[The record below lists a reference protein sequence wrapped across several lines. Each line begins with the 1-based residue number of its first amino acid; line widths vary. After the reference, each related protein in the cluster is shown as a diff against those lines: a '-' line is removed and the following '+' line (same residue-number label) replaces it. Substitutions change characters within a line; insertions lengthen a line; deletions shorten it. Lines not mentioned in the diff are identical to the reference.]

1 MFVRLKKTGN
11 YRYLQI
17 VQTYR
22 EGKKVKQRVIS
33 TLGRLEELQAKGEIE
48 SIITSLSK
56 YSQEVLMCLTGRGDP
71 KSISFIIGPVLVFER
86 LWREC
91 GMYSIINQLLEGRKF
106 EFDVERAIFVT
117 VLHRLFISGSDRSCE
132 YWMKGYRIDGS
143 ERLSLHHFYRAMAFL
158 GSAVDDQT
166 GKTPFAPRC
175 IKDLVEEKLFSLRR
189 NLFTE
194 LELVFFDTT
203 SIYFEGKGGEEIGQ
217 YGNSKDHRSDRMQMI
232 VGAVLDNKG
241 FPLCCE
247 IWPGNTADVNTL
259 LPVANRLRK
268 RFGVEK
274 MCIVADRGM
283 ISQST
288 VEAMEARGLT
298 YILGVR
304 MRRVNHVKQEVLSR
318 AGRYQ
323 EVVPEIKLSKAPAP
337 LKVKEVMHNDTRYIV
352 CLNPRQARKDKAD
365 RDMIV
370 ESLRDRIKSG
380 AKTMIGNK
388 GYRKYLQ
395 VTKGAIK
402 INDSKV
408 MEEER
413 YDGKWVLT
421 TNLDMPADR
430 IALKYKELWMVEH
443 IFRDVKSILETRPI
457 YHKVDETIRGHVFC
471 SFLALVL
478 RKELDMRMEVT
489 GESVEWQQIKQDLK
503 RLQEMVIEQSGSKI
517 ALRTEASGD
526 CHKVFKAIG
535 MALPPTIRKIEM

>member
-1 MFVRLKKTGN
+1 MFVRLKKTGS
-11 YRYLQI
+11 YQYLQI

-33 TLGRLEELQAKGEIE
+33 TLGRLEELQEKGEIE
-48 SIITSLSK
+48 SILTSLSK
-56 YSQEVLMCLTGRGDP
+56 YSQEVLMCLTGRGNP
-71 KSISFIIGPVLVFER
+71 ISASFIIGPVLIFER

-91 GMYSIINQLLEGRKF
+91 GLYSIINQLLEGRKF

-143 ERLSLHHFYRAMAFL
+143 ERLSLHHFYRAMTFL
-158 GSAVDDQT
+158 GNPVDDQS

-175 IKDLVEEKLFSLRR
+175 IKDLVEEKLFSIRR

-203 SIYFEGKGGEEIGQ
+203 SIYFEGKGGDEIGQ
-217 YGNSKDHRSDRMQMI
+217 YGNSKDHRSDRRQMI

-247 IWPGNTADVNTL
+247 IWPGNIADVNTL
-259 LPVANRLRK
+259 IPVANRLRK

-288 VEAMEARGLT
+288 VEAMEARGLN

-304 MRRVNHVKQEVLSR
+304 MRRVNHVKREVLSR

-337 LKVKEVMHNDTRYIV
+337 LRVKEVMHNDTRYIL

-365 RDMIV
+365 RDIIV

-478 RKELDMRMEVT
+478 RKELDMRMEAM
-489 GESVEWQQIKQDLK
+489 GEIVEWLQVKQDLK
-503 RLQEMVIEQSGSKI
+503 RLHEVVIEQSGRKI

-526 CHKVFKAIG
+526 CHKVFKAVG
-535 MALPPTIRKIEM
+535 MALPPTIRKMEM

>member
-1 MFVRLKKTGN
+1 M
-11 YRYLQI
+11 I
-17 VQTYR
+17 
-22 EGKKVKQRVIS
+22 
-33 TLGRLEELQAKGEIE
+33 
-48 SIITSLSK
+48 
-56 YSQEVLMCLTGRGDP
+56 
-71 KSISFIIGPVLVFER
+71 FER

-91 GMYSIINQLLEGRKF
+91 GLYSIINQLIEGRKF

-143 ERLSLHHFYRAMAFL
+143 ERLSLHHFYRAMSFL
-158 GSAVDDQT
+158 GNPVDDQS

-175 IKDLVEEKLFSLRR
+175 IKDLVEEKLFSIRR

-203 SIYFEGKGGEEIGQ
+203 SIYFEGKGGDEIGQ
-217 YGNSKDHRSDRMQMI
+217 YGNSKDHRSDRRQMV

-288 VEAMEARGLT
+288 VEAMEAKGLN

-304 MRRVNHVKQEVLSR
+304 MRRVNHVKREVLTR

-380 AKTMIGNK
+380 VKTMIGNK

-421 TNLDMPADR
+421 TNLDMPADK

-443 IFRDVKSILETRPI
+443 VFRDVKSILETRPV

-478 RKELDMRMEVT
+478 RKELDMRMEAM
-489 GESVEWQQIKQDLK
+489 GEIVEWLQIKQDLK
-503 RLQEMVIEQSGSKI
+503 RLHEVVIEQSGRKI

-526 CHKVFKAIG
+526 CHKVFKAVG

>member
-11 YRYLQI
+11 YQYLQI

-33 TLGRLEELQAKGEIE
+33 TLGRLEELQEKGEIE
-48 SIITSLSK
+48 SILTSLSK
-56 YSQEVLMCLTGRGDP
+56 YSQEVLMCLTGRGNP
-71 KSISFIIGPVLVFER
+71 ISASFIIGPVLIFER

-91 GMYSIINQLLEGRKF
+91 GLYSIINQLLEGRKF

-143 ERLSLHHFYRAMAFL
+143 ERLSLHHFYRSMAFL
-158 GSAVDDQT
+158 GSPVDDQS

-175 IKDLVEEKLFSLRR
+175 IKDLVEEKLFSIRR

-203 SIYFEGKGGEEIGQ
+203 SIYFEGKGGDEIGQ
-217 YGNSKDHRSDRMQMI
+217 YGNSKDHRSDRRQMI

-247 IWPGNTADVNTL
+247 IWPGNIADVNTL
-259 LPVANRLRK
+259 MPVANRLRK

-288 VEAMEARGLT
+288 VEAMEARGLN

-304 MRRVNHVKQEVLSR
+304 MRRVNHVKREVLSR

-337 LKVKEVMHNDTRYIV
+337 LRVKEVMHNDTRYIL

-365 RDMIV
+365 RDIIV

-478 RKELDMRMEVT
+478 RKELDMRMEAM
-489 GESVEWQQIKQDLK
+489 GEIVEWLQIKQDLK
-503 RLQEMVIEQSGSKI
+503 RLHEVVIEQSGRKI

-526 CHKVFKAIG
+526 CHKVFKAVG
-535 MALPPTIRKIEM
+535 MALPPTIRKMEM

>member
-1 MFVRLKKTGN
+1 MFVRLKKTGS
-11 YRYLQI
+11 YQYLQI

-33 TLGRLEELQAKGEIE
+33 TLGRLEELQEKGDIE

-71 KSISFIIGPVLVFER
+71 KSVSFIIGPVLVFER

-91 GMYSIINQLLEGRKF
+91 GLYSIINQLLEGRKF

-132 YWMKGYRIDGS
+132 YWMKGYRIAGS
-143 ERLSLHHFYRAMAFL
+143 ERLYLHHFYRAMAFL
-158 GSAVDDQT
+158 GSPVDDQS

-175 IKDLVEEKLFSLRR
+175 IKDLVEEKLFSIRR

-203 SIYFEGKGGEEIGQ
+203 SIYFEGKGGDEIGQ
-217 YGNSKDHRSDRMQMI
+217 YGNSKDHRSDRRQMV

-288 VEAMEARGLT
+288 VESMEGRGLN

-304 MRRVNHVKQEVLSR
+304 MRRVNYVKREVLSR

-323 EVVPEIKLSKAPAP
+323 EVVPEIKLSSAPAP
-337 LKVKEVMHNDTRYIV
+337 LRVKEVIHNDTRYIV
-352 CLNPRQARKDKAD
+352 CINPRQARKDKAD
-365 RDMIV
+365 RDTIV

-380 AKTMIGNK
+380 VKTMIGNK

-402 INDSKV
+402 IDDSKV
-408 MEEER
+408 IEEER

-421 TNLDMPADR
+421 TNLDMPADK

-443 IFRDVKSILETRPI
+443 VFRDVKSILETRPV

-471 SFLALVL
+471 SFLSLVL
-478 RKELDMRMEVT
+478 RKELDMRMEAM
-489 GESVEWQQIKQDLK
+489 GENVEWLHVKQDLK
-503 RLQEMVIEQSGSKI
+503 RLHEVVIEQSGRKI

-526 CHKVFKAIG
+526 CHKVFKAVG
-535 MALPPTIRKIEM
+535 MALPPTIRKLEM

>member
-11 YRYLQI
+11 YQYLQI

-33 TLGRLEELQAKGEIE
+33 TLGRLEELQEKGEIE

-56 YSQEVLMCLTGRGDP
+56 YSQEVLMCLTGRSDP
-71 KSISFIIGPVLVFER
+71 KSVSFIIGPVLIFER

-91 GMYSIINQLLEGRKF
+91 GLYSIINQLIEGRKF

-158 GSAVDDQT
+158 GSPVDDQS

-175 IKDLVEEKLFSLRR
+175 IKDLVEEKLFSIRR

-203 SIYFEGKGGEEIGQ
+203 SIYFEGKGGDEIGQ
-217 YGNSKDHRSDRMQMI
+217 YGNSKDHRSDRRQMV

-247 IWPGNTADVNTL
+247 IWPGNIADVNTL

-288 VEAMEARGLT
+288 VEAMETKGLN

-304 MRRVNHVKQEVLSR
+304 MRRVNHVKREVLSR

-323 EVVPEIKLSKAPAP
+323 EVFPEIKLSKAPAP

-365 RDMIV
+365 RDIIV

-402 INDSKV
+402 INDSMV

-421 TNLDMPADR
+421 TNLDMPADM

-443 IFRDVKSILETRPI
+443 IFRDVKSILETRPV

-478 RKELDMRMEVT
+478 RKELDMRMEAM
-489 GESVEWQQIKQDLK
+489 GEIVEWLQIKQDLK
-503 RLQEMVIEQSGSKI
+503 RLHEVVIEQSGRKI

-526 CHKVFKAIG
+526 CHKVFKAVG

>member
-11 YRYLQI
+11 YQYLQI

-33 TLGRLEELQAKGEIE
+33 TLGRLEELQEKGEIE
-48 SIITSLSK
+48 SIVTSLSK
-56 YSQEVLMCLTGRGDP
+56 YSQEVLMCLTGRGNP
-71 KSISFIIGPVLVFER
+71 ISASFIIGPVLIFER

-91 GMYSIINQLLEGRKF
+91 GLYSIINQLLEGRKF

-143 ERLSLHHFYRAMAFL
+143 ERLSLHHFYRSMAFL
-158 GSAVDDQT
+158 GSPVDDQS

-175 IKDLVEEKLFSLRR
+175 IKDLVEEKLFSIRR

-203 SIYFEGKGGEEIGQ
+203 SIYFEGKGGDEIGQ
-217 YGNSKDHRSDRMQMI
+217 YGNSKDHRSDRRQMI

-247 IWPGNTADVNTL
+247 IWPGNIADVNTL
-259 LPVANRLRK
+259 MPVANRLRK

-288 VEAMEARGLT
+288 VEAMEARGLN

-304 MRRVNHVKQEVLSR
+304 MRRVNHVKREVLSR

-337 LKVKEVMHNDTRYIV
+337 LRVKEVMHNDTRYIL

-365 RDMIV
+365 RDIIV

-478 RKELDMRMEVT
+478 RKELDMRMEAM
-489 GESVEWQQIKQDLK
+489 GEIVEWLQIKQDLK
-503 RLQEMVIEQSGSKI
+503 RLHEVVIEQSGRKI

-526 CHKVFKAIG
+526 CHKVFKAVG

>member
-1 MFVRLKKTGN
+1 MFVRLKKTGS
-11 YRYLQI
+11 YQYLQI

-33 TLGRLEELQAKGEIE
+33 TLGRLEELQEKGEIE

-56 YSQEVLMCLTGRGDP
+56 YSQEVLMCLTSRGDP
-71 KSISFIIGPVLVFER
+71 KSVSFIIGPVLVFER

-91 GMYSIINQLLEGRKF
+91 GMYGIINQLIEGRKF

-158 GSAVDDQT
+158 GTPVDDQR

-175 IKDLVEEKLFSLRR
+175 IKDLVEEKLFSIRR

-203 SIYFEGKGGEEIGQ
+203 SIYFEGKGGDEIGQ
-217 YGNSKDHRSDRMQMI
+217 YGNSKDHRSDRKQMV

-259 LPVANRLRK
+259 IPVANRLRK
-268 RFGVEK
+268 RFGVQK

-288 VEAMEARGLT
+288 VDSMEAKGLN

-304 MRRVNHVKQEVLSR
+304 MRRVNHVKREVLSR

-337 LKVKEVMHNDTRYIV
+337 LKVKEVIHNDTRYII

-365 RDMIV
+365 RDTIV
-370 ESLRDRIKSG
+370 ESLKDRIKSG
-380 AKTMIGNK
+380 AKAMIGNK
-388 GYRKYLQ
+388 GYRKYLL

-402 INDSKV
+402 IDDSKV
-408 MEEER
+408 KEEER

-421 TNLDMPADR
+421 TNLDMPADMV
-430 IALKYKELWMVEH
+430 ALKYKELWMVEH
-443 IFRDVKSILETRPI
+443 VFRDVKSILETRPV

-478 RKELDMRMEVT
+478 RKELDMRLEAM
-489 GESVEWQQIKQDLK
+489 GENVEWLQIKQDLK
-503 RLQEMVIEQSGSKI
+503 RLQEVVIEQSGSKI

-526 CHKVFKAIG
+526 CYKVFKAIG
-535 MALPPTIRKIEM
+535 MALPPTIRKIVM

>member
-11 YRYLQI
+11 YQYLQI

-33 TLGRLEELQAKGEIE
+33 TLGRLEELQEKGEIE

-56 YSQEVLMCLTGRGDP
+56 YSQEVLMCLTGRSDP
-71 KSISFIIGPVLVFER
+71 KSASFIIGPVLVFER

-91 GMYSIINQLLEGRKF
+91 GMYSIINQLLEMRKF

-143 ERLSLHHFYRAMAFL
+143 ESLSLHHFYRAMAFL
-158 GSAVDDQT
+158 GTPVDDQR

-175 IKDLVEEKLFSLRR
+175 IKDLVEEKLFSIRR

-217 YGNSKDHRSDRMQMI
+217 YGNSKDHRSDRRQMV

-247 IWPGNTADVNTL
+247 IWPGNIADVNTL
-259 LPVANRLRK
+259 LPVANRLQK

-283 ISQST
+283 ISQKT
-288 VEAMEARGLT
+288 IEAIEAKELN

-304 MRRVNHVKQEVLSR
+304 MRRVNHVKLEVLSR

-323 EVVPEIKLSKAPAP
+323 EVLPEIKLSKAPAP

-365 RDMIV
+365 RDIII

-388 GYRKYLQ
+388 GYQKYLKI
-395 VTKGAIK
+395 TKGAIK
-402 INDSKV
+402 IDDSKV

-421 TNLDMPADR
+421 TNLNLPPDK

-443 IFRDVKSILETRPI
+443 VFRDVKSILETRPI

-478 RKELDMRMEVT
+478 RKELDMRMEAM
-489 GESVEWQQIKQDLK
+489 GEIVEWLQIKQDLK
-503 RLQEMVIEQSGSKI
+503 RLYEVVIEQSGRKI

-526 CHKVFKAIG
+526 CHKVFKAVG

>member
-1 MFVRLKKTGN
+1 MFVRLKKTGS
-11 YRYLQI
+11 YQYLQI

-33 TLGRLEELQAKGEIE
+33 TLGRLEDLQEKGEIE

-71 KSISFIIGPVLVFER
+71 KSVSFIIGPVLVFER

-91 GMYSIINQLLEGRKF
+91 GLYSIINQLLEGRKF
-106 EFDVERAIFVT
+106 EFDVEGAIFVT

-143 ERLSLHHFYRAMAFL
+143 EKLSLHHFYRAMAFL
-158 GSAVDDQT
+158 GSPIDEQL

-175 IKDLVEEKLFSLRR
+175 IKDLVEERLFSLRR

-194 LELVFFDTT
+194 LELVFFETT
-203 SIYFEGKGGEEIGQ
+203 SIYFEGKGGDEIGQ
-217 YGNSKDHRSDRMQMI
+217 YGNSKDHRPDRVQMV

-241 FPLCCE
+241 FPLCGE
-247 IWPGNTADVNTL
+247 IWPGNTADVKTL
-259 LPVANRLRK
+259 LPVVNRLRQ

-274 MCIVADRGM
+274 MCVVADRGM
-283 ISQST
+283 ISQVT
-288 VEAMEARGLT
+288 IEAMEARGLN

-304 MRRVNHVKQEVLSR
+304 MRRVNHIKREVISR

-323 EVVPEIKLSKAPAP
+323 EVVPELNLSKAPAP
-337 LKVKEVMHNDTRYIV
+337 LKVKEGVYDDTRYIV
-352 CLNPRQARKDKAD
+352 CLKRRQERKDKAD
-365 RDMIV
+365 RDIIV
-370 ESLRDRIKSG
+370 ESLKDKIKNG
-380 AKTMIGNK
+380 AKSMIGNK

-395 VTKGAIK
+395 ISRDTIR
-402 INDSKV
+402 IDESKV
-408 MEEER
+408 REEER

-421 TNLDMPADR
+421 TNLDMPADK
-430 IALKYKELWMVEH
+430 IALKYKELWRVEH
-443 IFRDVKSILETRPI
+443 VFRDVKSILETRPI

-478 RKELDMRMEVT
+478 RKELDMRMEAT
-489 GESVEWQQIKQDLK
+489 GEIVEWLQVKQDLK
-503 RLQEMVIEQSGSKI
+503 RLHEVVIEQSGRKI

-535 MALPPTIRKIEM
+535 MTLPPTIRKIEM

>member
-11 YRYLQI
+11 YNYLQI

-33 TLGRLEELQAKGEIE
+33 TLGRLEELQAKGDIE
-48 SIITSLSK
+48 SIIGSLSN
-56 YSQEVLMCLTGRGDP
+56 YSQEVLMCLTGKGDP
-71 KSISFIIGPVLVFER
+71 RGESFIIGPVLVFER
-86 LWREC
+86 LWKDS
-91 GMYSIINQLLEGRKF
+91 GLHSVINQLLEGRKYG
-106 EFDVERAIFVT
+106 FDVEKAIFVT

-132 YWMKGYRIDGS
+132 HWMKGYRIDDS
-143 ERLSLHHFYRAMAFL
+143 EKLSLHHFYRAMAFL
-158 GSAVDDQT
+158 GSSIDEQL

-175 IKDLVEEKLFSLRR
+175 IKDLVEERLFSLRR

-203 SIYFEGKGGEEIGQ
+203 SIYFEGKGGDEIGQ
-217 YGNSKDHRSDRMQMI
+217 YGNSKDHRSDRVQMV

-259 LPVANRLRK
+259 LPVVNRLRK
-268 RFGVEK
+268 RFGVES
-274 MCIVADRGM
+274 MCVVADRGM
-283 ISQST
+283 ISQVT
-288 VEAMEARGLT
+288 VKAMEAKGLN

-304 MRRVNHVKQEVLSR
+304 MRRVNNVKREVISR

-323 EVVPEIKLSKAPAP
+323 EVVPELNLSKAPAP
-337 LKVKEVMHNDTRYIV
+337 LKVKEVMYDDTRYIV

-365 RDMIV
+365 RGIIV
-370 ESLRDRIKSG
+370 EDLKDRIKSG
-380 AKTMIGNK
+380 AKSMIGNK

-395 VTKGAIK
+395 VTKDTIR
-402 INDSKV
+402 IDESKV
-408 MEEER
+408 REEER

-421 TNLDMPADR
+421 TNLDMPADKV
-430 IALKYKELWMVEH
+430 ALKYKELWRVEYV
-443 IFRDVKSILETRPI
+443 FRDVKSILETRPI

-478 RKELDMRMEVT
+478 RKELDMRMEAM
-489 GESVEWQQIKQDLK
+489 GEYVEWLQIKQDLK
-503 RLQEMVIEQSGSKI
+503 RLQEVVIEQSGKKI
-517 ALRTEASGD
+517 ALRTEASGE
-526 CHKVFKAIG
+526 CYKVFKAIG
-535 MALPPTIRKIEM
+535 MALPPTIRKIGM

>member
-1 MFVRLKKTGN
+1 MFVRVKKTGS
-11 YRYLQI
+11 YKYLQI

-33 TLGRLEELQAKGEIE
+33 TLGRLEDLQKKGEIE

-56 YSQEVLMCLTGRGDP
+56 YSQEVIMCLTSWGDP
-71 KSISFIIGPVLVFER
+71 KSVSFIIGPVLVFER

-91 GMYSIINQLLEGRKF
+91 GLYSVINQILEGRKF
-106 EFDVERAIFVT
+106 EFDVEKAIFVT

-158 GSAVDDQT
+158 GSPVDDQS

-175 IKDLVEEKLFSLRR
+175 IKDLVEEKLFLLRR

-194 LELVFFDTT
+194 IELVFFDTT
-203 SIYFEGKGGEEIGQ
+203 SIYFEGKGGDEIGQ
-217 YGNSKDHRSDRMQMI
+217 YGNSKDHRSDRKQMI

-247 IWPGNTADVNTL
+247 IWPGNTANVNTL

-288 VEAMEARGLT
+288 VEAMEAKGLN

-304 MRRVNHVKQEVLSR
+304 MRRVNHVKREVLSR

-337 LKVKEVMHNDTRYIV
+337 LRVKEVMHNDTRYII

-365 RDMIV
+365 RDTIV

-402 INDSKV
+402 IDDSKV
-408 MEEER
+408 IEEER

-421 TNLDMPADR
+421 TNLNMPADK

-443 IFRDVKSILETRPI
+443 IFRDVKSILETRPV

-478 RKELDMRMEVT
+478 RKELDMRMEAM
-489 GESVEWQQIKQDLK
+489 GETVEWLQVKQDLK
-503 RLQEMVIEQSGSKI
+503 RLHEVVIEQSGRKI
-517 ALRTEASGD
+517 ALRTEALGD

-535 MALPPTIRKIEM
+535 MALPPTIREIEM

>member
-1 MFVRLKKTGN
+1 MFVRLKKTGS
-11 YRYLQI
+11 YQYLQI

-33 TLGRLEELQAKGEIE
+33 TLCRLEELQEKGNIE

-71 KSISFIIGPVLVFER
+71 KSVSFIIGPVLVFER

-91 GMYSIINQLLEGRKF
+91 SLYSIINQLLEGRKF

-143 ERLSLHHFYRAMAFL
+143 ERLYLHHFYRAMAFL
-158 GSAVDDQT
+158 GSPVDDQS

-175 IKDLVEEKLFSLRR
+175 IKDLVEEKLFSIRR

-217 YGNSKDHRSDRMQMI
+217 YGNSKDHRSDRRQMV

-288 VEAMEARGLT
+288 VEAMEDRGLN

-304 MRRVNHVKQEVLSR
+304 MRRVNYVKREVLSR

-323 EVVPEIKLSKAPAP
+323 EVVPEIKLSSAPAP
-337 LKVKEVMHNDTRYIV
+337 LRVKEVIHNDTRYIV
-352 CLNPRQARKDKAD
+352 CINPRQARKDKAD

-380 AKTMIGNK
+380 VKTMIGNK

-402 INDSKV
+402 IDDSKV
-408 MEEER
+408 IEEER

-421 TNLDMPADR
+421 TNLDMPADK

-443 IFRDVKSILETRPI
+443 VFRDVKSILETRPV

-471 SFLALVL
+471 SFLSLVL
-478 RKELDMRMEVT
+478 RKELDMRMEAM
-489 GESVEWQQIKQDLK
+489 GESVEWLQVKQDLK
-503 RLQEMVIEQSGSKI
+503 RLHEVVIEQSGRKI

>member
-1 MFVRLKKTGN
+1 MFVRLKKTGS
-11 YRYLQI
+11 YQYLQI

-22 EGKKVKQRVIS
+22 EGKKVRQRVIS
-33 TLGRLEELQAKGEIE
+33 TLGRLEELQEKGDIE

-56 YSQEVLMCLTGRGDP
+56 YSHEVLMCLTGRGDP
-71 KSISFIIGPVLVFER
+71 KSESFIIGPVLVFER

-91 GMYSIINQLLEGRKF
+91 GLYSIINQLLEERKF

-143 ERLSLHHFYRAMAFL
+143 ERLYLHHFYRAMAFL
-158 GSAVDDQT
+158 GSPVDDQL

-175 IKDLVEEKLFSLRR
+175 MKDLVEEKLFSIRR

-203 SIYFEGKGGEEIGQ
+203 SIYFEGKGGDEIGQ
-217 YGNSKDHRSDRMQMI
+217 YGNSKDHRSDRRQMV

-288 VEAMEARGLT
+288 VEAMENRGLN

-304 MRRVNHVKQEVLSR
+304 MRRVNYVKREVLSR

-323 EVVPEIKLSKAPAP
+323 EVVPEIKLSSAPAP
-337 LKVKEVMHNDTRYIV
+337 LRVKEVIHNDTRYIV
-352 CLNPRQARKDKAD
+352 CINPRQARKDKAD
-365 RDMIV
+365 RDTIV

-380 AKTMIGNK
+380 VKTMIGNK

-402 INDSKV
+402 IDDSKV
-408 MEEER
+408 IEEER

-421 TNLDMPADR
+421 TNLDMPADK

-443 IFRDVKSILETRPI
+443 VFRDVKSILETRPV

-471 SFLALVL
+471 SFLSLVL
-478 RKELDMRMEVT
+478 RKELDMRMEAM
-489 GESVEWQQIKQDLK
+489 GESVEWLQVKQDLK
-503 RLQEMVIEQSGSKI
+503 RLHEVVIEQSGRKI